1 MPLDQLDPSLFA
13 KARAGKGRDNVQK
26 QKEIGAL
33 EAQIYHLTEILGVSY
48 CLFRLFSIFSHS
60 AHWDYSFVTSI
71 VLDTDLSYLVRG
83 SKVAK
88 RKPETIVLMLLP
100 IAGIIIEE
108 PKLLL
113 SLNLYCICFCQP

>member
-48 CLFRLFSIFSHS
+48 CFFSPFLNFLTLSPLG
-60 AHWDYSFVTSI
+60 FI
-71 VLDTDLSYLVRG
+71 VL
-83 SKVAK
+83 
-88 RKPETIVLMLLP
+88 LLP
-100 IAGIIIEE
+100 LCLI
-108 PKLLL
+108 P
-113 SLNLYCICFCQP
+113 ICLIS